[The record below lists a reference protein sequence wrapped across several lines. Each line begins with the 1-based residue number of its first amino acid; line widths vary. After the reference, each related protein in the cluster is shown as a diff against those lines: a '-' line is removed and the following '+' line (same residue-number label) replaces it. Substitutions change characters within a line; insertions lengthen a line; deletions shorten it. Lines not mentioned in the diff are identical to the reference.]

1 MTKLVYSALAGE
13 GNALAH
19 RLAVNGGARYSI
31 GGMAD
36 ITRMEKTTFSA
47 AETEAFGEG
56 IGRRLKGGEVI
67 ELSSDL
73 GGGKT
78 TLVRGLARGA
88 GSADVVGSPTF
99 TLSKVYQTARLQIH
113 HFDFYRLAEAGI
125 MHEELQE
132 LVDDPQLVVVVEWSD
147 IVKDVLPAERLTINL
162 KRTADHEDARQ
173 IIIECPDSLRYLIE
187 GLEL

>member
-1 MTKLVYSALAGE
+1 MTKLVYSAFAGK

-19 RLAVNGGARYSI
+19 RLAVNWGGSYSI
-31 GGMAD
+31 DSMRLEK
-36 ITRMEKTTFSA
+36 ITASA
-47 AETEAFGEG
+47 AETETLGET
-56 IGRRLKGGEVI
+56 IGRRLQGGEVI

-78 TLVRGLARGA
+78 TLMRGLARGA

-99 TLSKVYQTARLQIH
+99 TLSKVYQAARLQIH

-132 LVDDPQLVVVVEWSD
+132 LVDDPQLVVAVEWSD

-162 KRTADHEDARQ
+162 QRMADHEDARR
-173 IIIECPDSLRYLIE
+173 IIVEYPDELQYLVEGIES
-187 GLEL
+187 